1 MACMTRG
8 PAAMRWLALSIAL
21 AEPSLAAS
29 CRDQLRAQSLIALFG
44 VLWIRRRDAQ
54 RTNAIT
60 TVLPR
65 GNPLDSVARI
75 GMVTD
80 VAGCE

>member
-1 MACMTRG
+1 
-8 PAAMRWLALSIAL
+8 MRWLALSIAL

-29 CRDQLRAQSLIALFG
+29 CRDQSRAQSLIALFG

-65 GNPLDSVARI
+65 GNTLDSIAHI